1 VSESTATRRFTGAVA
16 TPHTSATD
24 AAQRVYRDGGSAVD
38 AAIAAA
44 ATLTV
49 VYPQNVALGGD
60 LIALVRSPDGVIRC
74 VNASGWAPSTTD
86 AHALRSRHSSG
97 HLPFRGVETIT
108 VPGGVGGWERMR
120 GLGGRLPWE
129 RLLHDAEDAAER
141 GVPVSASLAD
151 HIVDPEHA
159 DLFGM
164 PDFDRVFRPGGQPL
178 HAGESFAQP
187 ALAETFRI
195 LRREGPESFYEGT
208 LARRTVA
215 FLRSRG
221 SSLAEDDFVEFA
233 PEVTEPVSVTFRG
246 LTVSTSPPNTHGF
259 VLLRALRAL
268 DELGS
273 NDPLGDDLGAVMRIF
288 HHANGLRS
296 KYLADPRRSIV
307 DVGELVHADLLATSA
322 LGAVPERTA
331 PVPHGDTVGIST
343 ADSDGYAVSLIQSV
357 YGGFGSGI
365 IDPETGVLFQ
375 NRGTSFS
382 LDESSPNVI
391 GPRKRPAHTLMPTMT
406 TQGSS
411 VRHIL
416 STMGGQGQPQ
426 IIAQLLLRILSGV
439 GPDIAVAAPRAI
451 VGVQFDSNTDESVS
465 VEPGMS
471 APACA
476 SLERSGLNVRH
487 VPAFTE
493 AMGQS
498 NVVVVGDDGSMTAT
512 SDPRSDGSG
521 SVVHY
526 SRHAS
531 PAI

>member
-1 VSESTATRRFTGAVA
+1 MSESTATRRFTGAAA
-16 TPHTSATD
+16 TPHTSATE
-24 AAQRVYRDGGSAVD
+24 AAQRVFRDGGSAVD

-74 VNASGWAPSTTD
+74 INASGWASLRTD
-86 AHALRSRHSSG
+86 VQALRSRHSAG
-97 HLPFRGVETIT
+97 YLPFRGVETIT
-108 VPGGVGGWERMR
+108 VPGGVGGWESMR

-129 RLLHDAEDAAER
+129 RLLEDAEEAAEV

-164 PDFDRVFRPGGQPL
+164 PDFDRVFRPGGRNL
-178 HAGESFAQP
+178 SAGELFAQP
-187 ALAETFRI
+187 ALAETFRV
-195 LRREGPESFYEGT
+195 LRREGPQSFYEGT

-221 SSLAEDDFVEFA
+221 SCLAEDDFAEFV
-233 PEVTEPVSVTFRG
+233 PEVTEPVSVPFRG

-268 DELGS
+268 DELGAT
-273 NDPLGDDLGAVMRIF
+273 DPLGDDLGALMRIF
-288 HHANGLRS
+288 HHANDLRS
-296 KYLADPRRSIV
+296 KYLADPRCSVV
-307 DVGELVHADLLATSA
+307 DVEELVHADLRATST
-322 LGAVPERTA
+322 LGTVSEHTA

-406 TQGSS
+406 TQGTS

-426 IIAQLLLRILSGV
+426 IIAQMLLRILSGV
-439 GPDIAVAAPRAI
+439 GPEMAVAAPRSI
-451 VGVQFDSNTDESVS
+451 VGIQFDGNTAESVS
-465 VEPGMS
+465 VEPGLP
-471 APACA
+471 APAYA
-476 SLERSGLNVRH
+476 SLDRTGLDIRH
-487 VPAFTE
+487 VPAHTE

-498 NVVVVGDDGSMTAT
+498 NIVVVGDDGSMTAT

-521 SVVHY
+521 SVVSY

>member
-1 VSESTATRRFTGAVA
+1 MSESTATRRFTGAVA

-60 LIALVRSPDGVIRC
+60 LIALVRNPDGIIRC
-74 VNASGWAPSTTD
+74 VNASGWSPQTTD
-86 AHALRSRHSSG
+86 PDVVRSRHSSG
-97 HLPFRGVETIT
+97 FLPFRGVETIT

-129 RLLHDAEDAAER
+129 RLLQDAEESAER

-178 HAGESFAQP
+178 RVGELFAQP

-195 LRREGPESFYEGT
+195 LRREGPGSFYEGT

-221 SSLAEDDFVEFA
+221 SGLADDDFAAFA
-233 PEVTEPVSVTFRG
+233 PEVTDPVSVAFRG

-268 DELGS
+268 DALGTT
-273 NDPLGDDLGAVMRIF
+273 DPLGDDLGAVMRIF
-288 HHANGLRS
+288 HHANDLRS
-296 KYLADPRRSIV
+296 KYLADPRRSVV
-307 DVGELVHADLLATSA
+307 DVDELVHADLRATSK
-322 LGAVPERTA
+322 LGVASERTT

-406 TQGSS
+406 TQGTS

-426 IIAQLLLRILSGV
+426 IIAQMLLRILSGV
-439 GPDIAVAAPRAI
+439 GPEMAVAAPRAI
-451 VGVQFDSNTDESVS
+451 VGVQFDGNTTESVS
-465 VEPGMS
+465 VETGLPAS
-471 APACA
+471 AYA
-476 SLERSGLNVRH
+476 SLERTGLDIGR
-487 VPAFTE
+487 VPAHTE

-498 NVVVVGDDGSMTAT
+498 NIVVVGDDGSMTAT

-521 SVVHY
+521 SVVSY
-526 SRHAS
+526 SRHPS